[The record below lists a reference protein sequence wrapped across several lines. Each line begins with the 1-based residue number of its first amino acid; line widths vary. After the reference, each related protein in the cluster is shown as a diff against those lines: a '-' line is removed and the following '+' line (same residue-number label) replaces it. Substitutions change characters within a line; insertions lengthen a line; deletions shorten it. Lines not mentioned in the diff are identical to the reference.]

1 MKKRRTVEVV
11 LLLLVLIVFWIGMKS
26 VRSVRMESTEDGL
39 VITAFS
45 VGKADALLLQTDAY
59 VMLIDAGEED
69 DGPYL
74 LEELSARGIEKVD
87 MLLITHF
94 DKDHVGGA
102 SYLMEHLEVKAVRMP
117 DYQGERPE
125 YLAFLKTLLG
135 HPDVERLSEI
145 YQYTVGDLAYTIYPA
160 EDPKKIQDSD
170 KEYDNDMSLVTSLS
184 YQGKRFLLTGDIEK
198 ERIAQMLESEVDW
211 QHDWIKMPHHGRY
224 QKALKELLEAVQPQM
239 AVICC
244 SKKEYAEDKT
254 LKLLEENEI
263 EVWDTSKGSVITVL
277 KEGELKVNSL

>member
-1 MKKRRTVEVV
+1 MEKRRTVGVV
-11 LLLLVLIVFWIGMKS
+11 LLLLLLIVFWIGMKS
-26 VRSVRMESTEDGL
+26 VRMESAEDEL

-59 VMLIDAGEED
+59 VMLVDAGEED

-135 HPDVERLSEI
+135 HPDVERVSEI

-160 EDPKKIQDSD
+160 EDPKEIQDSD

-263 EVWDTSKGSVITVL
+263 EVWDTSKGNVITVF
-277 KEGELKVNSL
+277 KEGELKVDSL

>member
-1 MKKRRTVEVV
+1 M
-11 LLLLVLIVFWIGMKS
+11 
-26 VRSVRMESTEDGL
+26 
-39 VITAFS
+39 ITAFP
-45 VGKADALLLQTDAY
+45 VGKADALLVQTDTY
-59 VMLIDAGEED
+59 VMLVDTGEEE

-74 LEELSARGIEKVD
+74 LEELSARGIKEVD

-102 SYLMEHLEVKAVRMP
+102 AYLMEHVDVKAVRMP

-125 YLAFLKTLLG
+125 YLSFLETLLE

-145 YQYTVGDLAYTIYPA
+145 YQYTAGDLAYTIYPA
-160 EDPKKIQDSD
+160 EEPQKIQDRD

-198 ERIAQMLESEVDW
+198 ERIEQMLASEVDW

-224 QKALKELLEAVQPQM
+224 QKALKALLEAVQPQM

-254 LKLLEENEI
+254 LKLLKENGI
-263 EVWDTSKGSVITVL
+263 KMWDTSRGSVVTVF
-277 KEGELKVNSL
+277 KEGEVKVVGQ

>member
-1 MKKRRTVEVV
+1 M
-11 LLLLVLIVFWIGMKS
+11 LLLLLIVFWIGIKS
-26 VRSVRMESTEDGL
+26 VRVGSTEDEL
-39 VITAFS
+39 VITAFP
-45 VGKADALLLQTDAY
+45 VGKADALLVQTEAY
-59 VMLIDAGEED
+59 VMLVDTGEEE

-102 SYLMEHLEVKAVRMP
+102 AYLMEHLEVKAVRMP

-125 YLAFLKTLLG
+125 YLAFLEALLG

-160 EDPKKIQDSD
+160 EDPQEIQDSD

-198 ERIAQMLESEVDW
+198 ERITQMLASEVDW
-211 QHDWIKMPHHGRY
+211 RHDWIKMPHHGRY
-224 QKALKELLEAVQPQM
+224 QKALKELLEAVQPQI

-254 LKLLEENEI
+254 LKLLEENKI
-263 EVWDTSKGSVITVL
+263 EMWDTSRGSVVTVL
-277 KEGELKVNSL
+277 KEGELKVIGQ

>member
-1 MKKRRTVEVV
+1 MKKKQTVGIV
-11 LLLLVLIVFWIGMKS
+11 LLLLLLVVFWIVIQTVRTKS
-26 VRSVRMESTEDGL
+26 AEEEEF
-39 VITAFS
+39 VITAFP
-45 VGKADALLLQTDAY
+45 VGKADALLVQTDTY
-59 VMLIDAGEED
+59 VMLVDTGEEE

-74 LEELSARGIEKVD
+74 LEELSARGIKEVD

-102 SYLMEHLEVKAVRMP
+102 AYLMEHVDVKAVRMP

-125 YLAFLKTLLG
+125 YLSFLETLLE

-145 YQYTVGDLAYTIYPA
+145 YQYTAGDLAYTIYPA
-160 EDPKKIQDSD
+160 EEPQKIQDRD

-198 ERIAQMLESEVDW
+198 ERIEQMLASGVDW

-224 QKALKELLEAVQPQM
+224 QKALKALLEAVQPQM

-254 LKLLEENEI
+254 LKLLKENGI
-263 EVWDTSKGSVITVL
+263 KMWDTSRGSVVTVF
-277 KEGELKVNSL
+277 KEGEVKVVGQ

>member
-1 MKKRRTVEVV
+1 MKKKQTVGIV
-11 LLLLVLIVFWIGMKS
+11 LLLLLLVVFWIVIQTVRTKS
-26 VRSVRMESTEDGL
+26 AEEEF
-39 VITAFS
+39 VITAFP
-45 VGKADALLLQTDAY
+45 VGKADALLVQTDTY
-59 VMLIDAGEED
+59 VMLVDTGEEE

-74 LEELSARGIEKVD
+74 LEELSARGIKEVD

-102 SYLMEHLEVKAVRMP
+102 AYLMEHVDVKAVRMP

-125 YLAFLKTLLG
+125 YPSFLEALLG

-145 YQYTVGDLAYTIYPA
+145 YQYTAGDLAYTIYPA
-160 EDPKKIQDSD
+160 EEPQKIQDRD

-198 ERIAQMLESEVDW
+198 ERIEQMLASEVDW

-224 QKALKELLEAVQPQM
+224 QKALKALLEAVQPQM

-254 LKLLEENEI
+254 LKLLKENGI
-263 EVWDTSKGSVITVL
+263 KMWDTSRGSVVTVF
-277 KEGELKVNSL
+277 KEGEVKVVGQ